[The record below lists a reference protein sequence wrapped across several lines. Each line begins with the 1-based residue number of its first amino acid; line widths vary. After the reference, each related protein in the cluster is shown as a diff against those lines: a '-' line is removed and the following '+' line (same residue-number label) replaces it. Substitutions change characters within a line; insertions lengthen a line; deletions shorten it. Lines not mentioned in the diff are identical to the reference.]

1 MTSYDFDWTPRTRLV
16 CGWGSLERLGTI
28 ARELG
33 GRRVLVV
40 TDAGLVAAG
49 HVARAEAILAR
60 AGLAVVRF
68 AGVHENPTTDDVEA
82 CVLRAREAAIDLI
95 VGLGGGSSL
104 DTAKGCNFLLTG
116 GGRMHDYQGYG
127 KARAPMLPMIAVPTT
142 AGTGSE
148 CQSYALIAD
157 AATHQ
162 KMACGDPGA
171 APRVALLDPELTLS
185 QPPRVTACTGVD
197 ALAHAIESAVTR
209 RRTPLSDAFATRAF
223 VLIAG
228 ALRRVLLTP
237 DDRDARARMQLGA
250 ALAGMA
256 IEASMLGAAHS
267 LANPLT
273 AHYGIVHGQA
283 VGMAL
288 PAVIRFNA
296 ALPEVARI
304 YRDLLL
310 AAGLPAPADG
320 AEGEALARWVEETLA
335 LAGFPRSLAE
345 CGVEKAAVPRLAAE
359 AAAQW
364 TAQFN
369 PRPLSEGDFV
379 ALYRAALA
387 GRDAVAGPPAV
398 APR

>member
-171 APRVALLDPELTLS
+171 APRVALLDPELTLGIGVAAVPEAVYQNTQRAHAYALRQGVVVIS
-185 QPPRVTACTGVD
+185 YSMAVPYLLTLLQLAIRFVPRSELDPARLSPLFQALEN
-197 ALAHAIESAVTR
+197 ALADMEKELNGRLSQGLTMVTNSR
-209 RRTPLSDAFATRAF
+209 
-223 VLIAG
+223 G
-228 ALRRVLLTP
+228 ALQQHVGTALETL
-237 DDRDARARMQLGA
+237 ARLQGVT
-250 ALAGMA
+250 
-256 IEASMLGAAHS
+256 MLEEPEQPA
-267 LANPLT
+267 
-273 AHYGIVHGQA
+273 
-283 VGMAL
+283 AL
-288 PAVIRFNA
+288 PA
-296 ALPEVARI
+296 
-304 YRDLLL
+304 
-310 AAGLPAPADG
+310 
-320 AEGEALARWVEETLA
+320 
-335 LAGFPRSLAE
+335 
-345 CGVEKAAVPRLAAE
+345 
-359 AAAQW
+359 Q
-364 TAQFN
+364 
-369 PRPLSEGDFV
+369 
-379 ALYRAALA
+379 
-387 GRDAVAGPPAV
+387 PPALEGP
-398 APR
+398 AESS